1 MSPCRK
7 WVVWRW
13 GAVSVS
19 VSRQTLVKP
28 AAAAHVTMERNTAQ
42 YNLKTNNNSNSKV
55 ASLDVDEDLG
65 KR

>member
-7 WVVWRW
+7 WVDVT
-13 GAVSVS
+13 GCSVS
-19 VSRQTLVKP
+19 VSRQTLVQP
-28 AAAAHVTMERNTAQ
+28 AAASHVTMERNTAQ